1 MGVRT
6 RRARQHSKTH
16 AVKFGIAGAFGF
28 IALFGLALAFSL
40 SSLISSWLQDLP
52 DYTSADAYVVGEPTT
67 VYAADHSVIAEFYL
81 QNRRS
86 VSEDQ
91 ISPYVLKAIVDTED
105 SRFYKHNGVDPQGII
120 RAVVKTARGGSEG
133 ASTITQQLV
142 RNTVLSKE
150 QFEQTIRRK
159 VREAYISIQMEKMY
173 TKDQIL
179 NMYLNTIYF
188 GHGAYGIQAAA
199 ITYFNKNAKDLTLAE
214 SATLAGLPQA
224 PSSYDPLVNPD
235 NAVTRRNIVLQRML
249 SSGDITQDE
258 YDSAIAESLQVT
270 PGKFS
275 TNKGRYPYFAD
286 YIKQLLLADFD
297 KNTVMQ
303 GGLKVYTTLD
313 PVIQDKAQEV
323 TTRRLKL
330 IGNKRL
336 EAALVA
342 VEPQTGYIKAMIG
355 GKDYSSNQFNL
366 ATQAYRQTGS
376 AFKTFTLA
384 CAINNGM
391 SPQTRVNCNSPI
403 QVTPLWTLGNFG
415 NQSFG
420 TISVQQAFAV
430 SSNTGFVQIAQ
441 TLGNSNVAEMA
452 HNLGIHAKLDAYDSM
467 TLGVDGV
474 PVVQMAEAYAT
485 IAAGGQHRDA
495 IAITKIEDRNGNTVY
510 EHKDTPSQIISAEVA
525 RATIDVMKGVCK
537 GGGTAGQLA
546 RTVRIKQPIAG
557 KTGTSQECR
566 DLWFCG
572 ITPNLSVAIW
582 FGYIEEVP
590 VRVGGGLGHPY
601 NTAVPLFGDFINAA
615 LSDAGA
621 ADFPAASGTIDF
633 KPNNSWTFKF
643 TSDNANTGE
652 TDTLET
658 IEEEQKLE
666 TINPE
671 QPNRRDN
678 HNQTTTPSQPNTQ
691 NPNQPNGG
699 NPGQPNQNNPGGT
712 NPGGTPNRTNPG
724 GKNPGKPDN
733 KQPPTRR
740 QASWIVHNCRLNAAH
755 TLLCSSYVSLRT
767 QDIPSRIKL
776 ICT

>member
-258 YDSAIAESLQVT
+258 YDAAIAESLQVN

-615 LSDAGA
+615 LSDAGT

-658 IEEEQKLE
+658 LEEEQKLE
-666 TINPE
+666 TANPE

-740 QASWIVHNCRLNAAH
+740 QASWIVHGCRLNAAR
-755 TLLCSSYVSLRT
+755 TLLCSSYVNLCT

>member
-28 IALFGLALAFSL
+28 MALFGIALAFSL
-40 SSLISSWLQDLP
+40 SSLISSWLEDLP
-52 DYTSADAYVVGEPTT
+52 DYASADAYVVGEPTT

-86 VSEDQ
+86 VNKDQ

-105 SRFYKHNGVDPQGII
+105 SRFYKHNGVDPQGIV

-199 ITYFNKNAKDLTLAE
+199 ITYFNKDAKDLTLAE

-224 PSSYDPLVNPD
+224 PSSYDPLVNPN
-235 NAVTRRNIVLQRML
+235 NAVARRNIVLQRML
-249 SSGDITQDE
+249 TSGDITQDE
-258 YDSAIAESLQVT
+258 CDAATAEPLQVNA
-270 PGKFS
+270 GKFS
-275 TNKGRYPYFAD
+275 DSKGRYPYFSD

-313 PVIQDKAQEV
+313 PAIQDKAQQA
-323 TTRRLKL
+323 TDKRLKL

-342 VEPQTGYIKAMIG
+342 VEPQTGHIKAMIG
-355 GKDYSSNQFNL
+355 GKDYNTNQFNL

-376 AFKTFTLA
+376 SFKTFTLA

-403 QVTPLWTLGNFG
+403 QISPLWTLGNFG

-420 TISVQQAFAV
+420 TISIEQAFAV
-430 SSNTGFVQIAQ
+430 SSNTGFVQVAQ
-441 TLGNSNVAEMA
+441 TLGNNNVADMA
-452 HNLGIHAKLDAYDSM
+452 HNLGVHAKLDAYDSM

-474 PVVQMAEAYAT
+474 PVIQMAEAYAT

-510 EHKDTPSQIISAEVA
+510 EHKDAPSQVISPEVA

-537 GGGTAGQLA
+537 AGGTASQLA
-546 RTVRIKQPIAG
+546 GSVRIKQPIAG

-601 NTAVPLFGDFINAA
+601 NTAVPLFGDFINLA
-615 LSDAGA
+615 LGDAGV
-621 ADFPAASGTIDF
+621 ADFPDATGTINF
-633 KPNNSWTFKF
+633 KPNDSWTFKF
-643 TSDNANTGE
+643 TSADANTAQ

-658 IEEEQKLE
+658 LE
-666 TINPE
+666 TEETQE
-671 QPNRRDN
+671 QQTQTQHEN
-678 HNQTTTPSQPNTQ
+678 HNQNANTHEHNSGGE
-691 NPNQPNGG
+691 NPNQPGNENPNQPRPRPNPSPSPNPQNPNPGGGG
-699 NPGQPNQNNPGGT
+699 NPGGHNGGQSPNG
-712 NPGGTPNRTNPG
+712 
-724 GKNPGKPDN
+724 
-733 KQPPTRR
+733 
-740 QASWIVHNCRLNAAH
+740 H
-755 TLLCSSYVSLRT
+755 
-767 QDIPSRIKL
+767 
-776 ICT
+776 

>member
-258 YDSAIAESLQVT
+258 YDAAIAESLQVN

-615 LSDAGA
+615 LSDAGT

-658 IEEEQKLE
+658 LEEEQKLE
-666 TINPE
+666 TANPE

-740 QASWIVHNCRLNAAH
+740 
-755 TLLCSSYVSLRT
+755 
-767 QDIPSRIKL
+767 
-776 ICT
+776 